1 MIPPPC
7 TLDQHHPSQFFA
19 KSSGKAECS
28 ITCKTERQS
37 RLLSLSR
44 WLALF
49 VCLLAFSPAGAKP
62 VGKYKNFKVSSYIR
76 AQDLARMEDDK
87 FLKATWETVSSQ
99 VDLDK
104 IYLETHRDA
113 YTVPE
118 KILLKV
124 KKFFLSKGLEVGGG
138 ITYTRSEPTDFE
150 TYSYARDEERQ
161 QVKEIAEY
169 TAKHFDDFILDDFFF
184 IDLKNDDEIAAK
196 ERSGKSWTEY
206 RLRLMADAGRELV
219 VEPAKRVNPKVKVI
233 IKYPNWYDHF
243 HGLGFNLEEEPI
255 YFDGLWT
262 GTETRDPGSAQHL
275 QNYLSYN
282 VVRYFD
288 NIAHGKNGG
297 GWVDAGG
304 IHMSMDRYAEQLH
317 LTMLSKTPEII
328 LWNYMQLNDVKIS
341 PQMRAPW
348 QDAGGNSFRY
358 DEMVAPFKQGNNTVT
373 PTTMARFASVTLR
386 QTDELIGK
394 LGNPIGLASYKPYH
408 SSGEDFLQNY
418 LGMIG
423 LPMDMYPKWKEGQ
436 QQILLTQQAAKDP
449 QIVGKIKKQLKQGGD
464 VIITTGLLKAIKEQ
478 LGDVCELYC
487 GDLKAIVNDFGWAGK
502 SEREFIIPQV
512 KYFTN
517 DAWEVVSAGRPLNG
531 GVSGYPILLRD
542 TYSKGTLFVLTIPDD
557 FGNLY
562 DYPAGV
568 LNVIRRS
575 MSKDVGAYIEGP
587 SKVALF
593 PYDNKTLVVEN
604 FNDEAVTLR
613 VVINAKVTALR
624 NLLTGEQLKPAEQP
638 KMPAMFGRNRFFG
651 YAENATVFDLKLA
664 AHSYVGLGYGN

>member
-1 MIPPPC
+1 MKCFTKIVLAAMA
-7 TLDQHHPSQFFA
+7 TLAVLPAQA
-19 KSSGKAECS
+19 KSKAM
-28 ITCKTERQS
+28 
-37 RLLSLSR
+37 
-44 WLALF
+44 F
-49 VCLLAFSPAGAKP
+49 
-62 VGKYKNFKVSSYIR
+62 KNFKVSTYIR
-76 AQDLARMEDDK
+76 AQDIARMDDDK
-87 FLKATWETVSSQ
+87 FLKDTWETVSSQ

-113 YTVPE
+113 FIVPE
-118 KILLKV
+118 KTLLKV
-124 KKFFLSKGLEVGGG
+124 KKFFLQKGLEVGGG

-150 TYSYARDEERQ
+150 TYSYARENERQ

-196 ERSGKSWTEY
+196 EKSGKSWTEY

-219 VEPAKRVNPKVKVI
+219 VNPAKAVNPKVKVI

-243 HGLGFNLEEEPI
+243 HGLGFNLEEEPL

-288 NIAHGKNGG
+288 NIAPGKNGG

-328 LWNYMQLNDVKIS
+328 LWNYMQLNDVKIT
-341 PQMRAPW
+341 PNMRAPW

-358 DEMVAPFKQGNNTVT
+358 DEMVAPFTKEKGGRAIQ
-373 PTTMARFASVTLR
+373 PTTMARFANVTLH
-386 QTDELIGK
+386 QTDELIGQ

-423 LPMDMYPKWKEGQ
+423 LPMDMYPQWQER

-449 QIVGKIKKQLKQGGD
+449 QIVEKIKGQLKKGGD

-478 LGDVCELYC
+478 LADVCELYC
-487 GDLKAIVNDFGWAGK
+487 GDLKAIVNDFGWFGK

-542 TYSKGTLFVLTIPDD
+542 TYSKGMLFVLTIPDD

-562 DYPAGV
+562 DYPTGA
-568 LNVIRRS
+568 LNVIRRA

-593 PYDNKTLVVEN
+593 PYDNKTLVIEN

-613 VVINAKVTALR
+613 VVINQKVGSLR
-624 NLLTGEQLKPAEQP
+624 NLMTGDQLKPATLPQTRP
-638 KMPAMFGRNRFFG
+638 MWGRNLFFG
-651 YAENATVFDLKLA
+651 YPDGATVFDLQLP
-664 AHSYVGLGYGN
+664 AHSYIGLGY

>member
-1 MIPPPC
+1 MTKMTI
-7 TLDQHHPSQFFA
+7 HHLKRIIMAAMTALMAVPS
-19 KSSGKAECS
+19 
-28 ITCKTERQS
+28 
-37 RLLSLSR
+37 
-44 WLALF
+44 LA
-49 VCLLAFSPAGAKP
+49 GH
-62 VGKYKNFKVSSYIR
+62 GQYQNFKVSTYIR
-76 AQDLARMEDDK
+76 AQDVARMADDK
-87 FLKATWETVSSQ
+87 FLNQTWETVSSQ

-113 YTVPE
+113 FTVPE
-118 KILLKV
+118 KTMLKV

-150 TYSYARDEERQ
+150 TYSYARENERQ
-161 QVKEIAEY
+161 QVKEVAEY
-169 TAKHFDDFILDDFFF
+169 TAKLFDDFILDDFFF

-196 ERSGKSWTEY
+196 ERSGKSWTDY

-219 VEPAKRVNPKVKVI
+219 VAPAKKVNPKVKVI
-233 IKYPNWYDHF
+233 VKYPNWYDHF
-243 HGLGFNLEEEPI
+243 HGLGFNLEEEPQ
-255 YFDGLWT
+255 YFDGIWT
-262 GTETRDPGSAQHL
+262 GTETRDPASAQHL

-288 NIAHGKNGG
+288 NIAPGKNGG

-328 LWNYMQLNDVKIS
+328 LWNYMQLNDVKIM

-358 DEMVAPFKQGNNTVT
+358 DEMVKPFTKNGKTVT
-373 PTTMARFASVTLR
+373 PTTMASFASATLR
-386 QTDELIGK
+386 QTDKLVGQLGK
-394 LGNPIGLASYKPYH
+394 PIGLASYKPYH

-423 LPMDMYPKWKEGQ
+423 LPMDMYPQWQER

-449 QIVGKIKKQLKQGGD
+449 QIVEKIKGQLRKGGD
-464 VIITTGLLKAIKEQ
+464 VIVTTGLLKAIKDK
-478 LGDVCELYC
+478 LADVCELYC
-487 GDLKAIVNDFGWAGK
+487 GDLKAIVNDFGWSGK

-517 DAWEVVSAGRPLNG
+517 DAWEVISAGRPLTG

-562 DYPAGV
+562 DFPAGA
-568 LNVIRRS
+568 LNVIRRA
-575 MSKDVGAYIEGP
+575 MSKDTGAYIEGP

-604 FNDEAVTLR
+604 FNDEAVSLR
-613 VVINAKVTALR
+613 VVINTKVSTLS
-624 NLLTGEQLKPAEQP
+624 NLLTGEQLKPAEVKP
-638 KMPAMFGRNRFFG
+638 LPGMFGRNRFMG
-651 YAENATVFDLKLA
+651 YADDATVFDLQLP
-664 AHSYVGLGYGN
+664 AHSYIGLKY

>member
-1 MIPPPC
+1 MKYYYFKRILLVVIVLL
-7 TLDQHHPSQFFA
+7 TASNMQA
-19 KSSGKAECS
+19 GK
-28 ITCKTERQS
+28 
-37 RLLSLSR
+37 
-44 WLALF
+44 F
-49 VCLLAFSPAGAKP
+49 
-62 VGKYKNFKVSSYIR
+62 KNFKVSSYIR
-76 AQDLARMEDDK
+76 AQDVARMEDDK
-87 FLKATWETVSSQ
+87 FLQSTWETVSSQ

-113 YTVPE
+113 FTVPE
-118 KILLKV
+118 KTLLKV

-138 ITYTRSEPTDFE
+138 ITFTRSEPTDFE
-150 TYSYARDEERQ
+150 TYSYAREEERQ
-161 QVKEIAEY
+161 QVKQISEF
-169 TAKHFDDFILDDFFF
+169 TAKYFDDFILDDFFF

-196 ERSGKSWTEY
+196 GSKSWTEY
-206 RLRLMADAGRELV
+206 RLKLMTDAGRELV
-219 VEPAKRVNPKVKVI
+219 MKPAKAVNPKVKVI

-243 HGLGFNLEEEPI
+243 HGLGFNLEEEPT
-255 YFDGLWT
+255 YFDGIWT

-282 VVRYFD
+282 IVRFFD
-288 NIAHGKNGG
+288 NIAPGRNGG

-328 LWNYMQLNDVKIS
+328 LWNYMQLYEVKIT
-341 PQMRAPW
+341 PNMRAAW
-348 QDAGGNSFRY
+348 QSAGGNSFRY
-358 DEMVAPFKQGNNTVT
+358 DEMVAPFTKNGKTIT
-373 PTTMARFASVTLR
+373 PTTMARFANVTLHE
-386 QTDELIGK
+386 TDKLIGF
-394 LGNPIGLASYKPYH
+394 LGKPVGLVSYKPYH

-423 LPMDMYPKWKEGQ
+423 LPMDMHPQWVNGK

-449 QIVGKIKKQLKQGGD
+449 KIVEKIKQQLKNGGD
-464 VIITTGLLKAIKEQ
+464 VIITTGLLKAIKDQ
-478 LGDVCELYC
+478 LADVCELYC

-517 DAWEVVSAGRPLNG
+517 DAWEVISAGRPLNG

-542 TYSKGTLFVLTIPDD
+542 TYSKGILFVLTIPDD

-562 DYPAGV
+562 DYPAPA
-568 LNVIRRS
+568 LNIIRKA

-604 FNDEAVTLR
+604 FNDNPVSLR
-613 VVINAKVTALR
+613 VVVNAKVNSLR
-624 NLLTGEQLKPAEQP
+624 NLLTDEQLKPAEKTQP
-638 KMPAMFGRNRFFG
+638 QGMFFRNRFIG
-651 YAENATVFDLKLA
+651 YDDGQTVFDVQLP
-664 AHSYVGLGYGN
+664 AHSYIGLGY

>member
-1 MIPPPC
+1 M
-7 TLDQHHPSQFFA
+7 
-19 KSSGKAECS
+19 
-28 ITCKTERQS
+28 KTK
-37 RLLSLSR
+37 LSL
-44 WLALF
+44 LLLF
-49 VCLLAFSPAGAKP
+49 LLCLGNTSAWA
-62 VGKYKNFKVSSYIR
+62 GKYQHFKVSTYIR
-76 AQDLARMEDDK
+76 AQDVARMDDEK
-87 FLKATWETVSSQ
+87 LLKSTWETVSTQ
-99 VDLDK
+99 VDIDK

-118 KILLKV
+118 NILKKV
-124 KKFFLSKGLEVGGG
+124 KKFFQSKGLEVGGG

-150 TYSYARDEERQ
+150 TYSYAREDERQ
-161 QVKEIAEY
+161 QVRKIAEY

-196 ERSGKSWTEY
+196 GNLSWTEY
-206 RLRLMADAGRELV
+206 RLKLMSEAGRKLV
-219 VEPAKRVNPKVKVI
+219 VEPAKAVNPKVKVI

-243 HGLGFNLEEEPI
+243 HGLGFNLEEEPT

-282 VVRYFD
+282 IMRYFD
-288 NIAHGKNGG
+288 NIAPGKNGG

-328 LWNYMQLNDVKIS
+328 LWNYMQLVEVKIT
-341 PQMRAPW
+341 PRMRAPW
-348 QDAGGNSFRY
+348 QDAGGNSFSY
-358 DEMVAPFKQGNNTVT
+358 DEMTASYTKNGKTIT
-373 PTTMARFASVTLR
+373 PTTMARFADQTLHE
-386 QTDELIGK
+386 TDKLVGK
-394 LGNPIGLASYKPYH
+394 LGKPIGLASYKPYH

-423 LPMDMYPKWKEGQ
+423 LPMDMYPQWQ
-436 QQILLTQQAAKDP
+436 DDRQQILLTQQAAKDA
-449 QIVGKIKKQLKQGGD
+449 QIVEKIKKQLKKGGD
-464 VIITTGLLKAIKEQ
+464 VIITTGLLKEIKDK
-478 LGDVCELYC
+478 LADVCELYC
-487 GDLKAIVNDFGWAGK
+487 GDLKAIVNDFGWFGK

-517 DAWEVVSAGRPLNG
+517 DAWEVVSAGRPLTG

-542 TYSKGTLFVLTIPDD
+542 TYSKGILFVLTIPDD

-562 DYPAGV
+562 DYPAPA
-568 LNVIRRS
+568 LNIIRRA

-604 FNDEAVTLR
+604 FNDTPVSLR
-613 VVINAKVTALR
+613 VVVNSKVATLR
-624 NLLTGEQLKPAEQP
+624 NLLTGEQTKPTEVQTS
-638 KMPAMFGRNRFFG
+638 RNRFFG
-651 YAENATVFDLKLA
+651 YADGQTVFDIQLA
-664 AHSYVGLGYGN
+664 AHSYVGLGY

>member
-1 MIPPPC
+1 M
-7 TLDQHHPSQFFA
+7 A
-19 KSSGKAECS
+19 
-28 ITCKTERQS
+28 
-37 RLLSLSR
+37 
-44 WLALF
+44 LAL
-49 VCLLAFSPAGAKP
+49 LAAMSVYA
-62 VGKYKNFKVSSYIR
+62 GKYKNFKVSTYIR
-76 AQDLARMEDDK
+76 AQDVARMEDEK
-87 FLKATWETVSSQ
+87 FLKSTWETVSSQ

-113 YTVPE
+113 FTVPE
-118 KILLKV
+118 KTLNKV

-138 ITYTRSEPTDFE
+138 ITFTRSEPTDFE
-150 TYSYARDEERQ
+150 TYSYARAEERA
-161 QVKEIAEY
+161 QVKQISEF
-169 TAKHFDDFILDDFFF
+169 TARFFDDFILDDFFF

-196 ERSGKSWTEY
+196 GSKSWTEY

-219 VEPAKRVNPKVKVI
+219 VNPAKAVNPKVKVI

-243 HGLGFNLEEEPI
+243 HGLGFNLEEEPS

-282 VVRYFD
+282 IMRFFD
-288 NIAHGKNGG
+288 NIAPGRNGG

-328 LWNYMQLNDVKIS
+328 LWNYMQLAEVKIT
-341 PQMRAPW
+341 PAMRAPW

-358 DEMVAPFKQGNNTVT
+358 DEMVAPFTKNGKTIT
-373 PTTMARFASVTLR
+373 PTTMARFSNQTLH
-386 QTDELIGK
+386 QTDLLVGK
-394 LGNPIGLASYKPYH
+394 LGNPVGLASYKPFH

-423 LPMDMYPKWKEGQ
+423 LPMDMYPQWKDDR

-449 QIVGKIKKQLKQGGD
+449 QIVEKIKRQLRKGGD
-464 VIITTGLLKAIKEQ
+464 VIITTGLLKAIKDN
-478 LGDVCELYC
+478 LADVVELYC
-487 GDLKAIVNDFGWAGK
+487 GDLKAIVNDFGRLGK

-517 DAWEVVSAGRPLNG
+517 DAWEVVSAGRPLTG

-542 TYSKGTLFVLTIPDD
+542 TYSKGMLFVLTIPDD

-562 DYPAGV
+562 DYPAPV
-568 LNVIRRS
+568 LNVIRRA

-587 SKVALF
+587 SKVSLF
-593 PYDNKTLVVEN
+593 PYDNRTMVVEN
-604 FNDEAVTLR
+604 FNDQAVNLR
-613 VVINAKVTALR
+613 VVVNAKVSTLN
-624 NLLTGEQLKPAEQP
+624 NLLTGEQLKPATVQVS
-638 KMPAMFGRNRFFG
+638 RNRFFG
-651 YAENATVFDLKLA
+651 YADTQTVFDLQLP
-664 AHSYVGLGYGN
+664 AHSYVGLGY

>member
-1 MIPPPC
+1 MTTNPRK
-7 TLDQHHPSQFFA
+7 TLLVA
-19 KSSGKAECS
+19 
-28 ITCKTERQS
+28 
-37 RLLSLSR
+37 
-44 WLALF
+44 LAL
-49 VCLLAFSPAGAKP
+49 LAAMSVYA
-62 VGKYKNFKVSSYIR
+62 GKYKNFKVSTYIR
-76 AQDLARMEDDK
+76 AQDVARMEDEK
-87 FLKATWETVSSQ
+87 FLKSTWETVSSQ

-113 YTVPE
+113 FTVPE
-118 KILLKV
+118 KTLNKV

-138 ITYTRSEPTDFE
+138 ITFTRSEPTDFE
-150 TYSYARDEERQ
+150 TYSYARAEERA
-161 QVKEIAEY
+161 QVKQISEF
-169 TAKHFDDFILDDFFF
+169 TARFFDDFILDDFFF

-196 ERSGKSWTEY
+196 GSKSWTEY

-219 VEPAKRVNPKVKVI
+219 VNPAKAVNPKVKVI

-243 HGLGFNLEEEPI
+243 HGLGFNLEEEPS

-282 VVRYFD
+282 IMRFFD
-288 NIAHGKNGG
+288 NIAPGRNGG

-328 LWNYMQLNDVKIS
+328 LWNYMQLAEVKIT
-341 PQMRAPW
+341 PAMRAPW

-358 DEMVAPFKQGNNTVT
+358 DEMVAPFTKNGKTIT
-373 PTTMARFASVTLR
+373 PTTMARFSNQTLH
-386 QTDELIGK
+386 QTDLLVGK
-394 LGNPIGLASYKPYH
+394 LGNPVGLASYKPFH

-423 LPMDMYPKWKEGQ
+423 LPMDMYPQWKDDR

-449 QIVGKIKKQLKQGGD
+449 QIVEKIKRQLRKGGD
-464 VIITTGLLKAIKEQ
+464 VIITTGLLKAIKDN
-478 LGDVCELYC
+478 LADVVELYC
-487 GDLKAIVNDFGWAGK
+487 GDLKAIVNDFGRMGK

-517 DAWEVVSAGRPLNG
+517 DAWEVVSAGRPLTG

-542 TYSKGTLFVLTIPDD
+542 TYSKGMLFVLTIPDD

-562 DYPAGV
+562 DYPAPV
-568 LNVIRRS
+568 LNVIRRA

-587 SKVALF
+587 SKVSLF

-604 FNDEAVTLR
+604 FNDQAVNLR
-613 VVINAKVTALR
+613 VVVNAKVSTLN
-624 NLLTGEQLKPAEQP
+624 NLLTGEQQKPATVQVS
-638 KMPAMFGRNRFFG
+638 RNRFFG
-651 YAENATVFDLKLA
+651 YADTQTVFDLQLP
-664 AHSYVGLGYGN
+664 AHSYVGLGY

>member
-1 MIPPPC
+1 MKYYYFKRILLVVIVLL
-7 TLDQHHPSQFFA
+7 TASNMQA
-19 KSSGKAECS
+19 GK
-28 ITCKTERQS
+28 
-37 RLLSLSR
+37 
-44 WLALF
+44 F
-49 VCLLAFSPAGAKP
+49 
-62 VGKYKNFKVSSYIR
+62 KNFKVSSYIR
-76 AQDLARMEDDK
+76 AQDVARMEDDK
-87 FLKATWETVSSQ
+87 FLQSTWETVSSQ

-113 YTVPE
+113 FTVPE
-118 KILLKV
+118 KTLLKV

-138 ITYTRSEPTDFE
+138 ITFTRSEPTDFE
-150 TYSYARDEERQ
+150 TYSYAREEERQ
-161 QVKEIAEY
+161 QVKQISEF
-169 TAKHFDDFILDDFFF
+169 TAKYFDDFILDDFFF

-196 ERSGKSWTEY
+196 GSKSWTEY
-206 RLRLMADAGRELV
+206 RLKLMADAGRELV
-219 VEPAKRVNPKVKVI
+219 MKPAKAVNPKVKVI

-243 HGLGFNLEEEPI
+243 HGLGFNLEEEPT
-255 YFDGLWT
+255 YFDGIWT

-282 VVRYFD
+282 IVRFFD
-288 NIAHGKNGG
+288 NIAPGRNGG

-328 LWNYMQLNDVKIS
+328 LWNYMQLYEVKIT
-341 PQMRAPW
+341 PNMRAAW
-348 QDAGGNSFRY
+348 QSAGGNSFRY
-358 DEMVAPFKQGNNTVT
+358 DEMVAPFTKNGKTIT
-373 PTTMARFASVTLR
+373 PTTMARFANVTLHE
-386 QTDELIGK
+386 TDKLIGF
-394 LGNPIGLASYKPYH
+394 LGKPVGLVSYKPYH

-423 LPMDMYPKWKEGQ
+423 LPMDMHPQWVNGK

-449 QIVGKIKKQLKQGGD
+449 KIVEKIKQQLKNGGD
-464 VIITTGLLKAIKEQ
+464 VIITTGLLKAIKDQ
-478 LGDVCELYC
+478 LADVCELYC
-487 GDLKAIVNDFGWAGK
+487 SDLKAIVNDFGWAGK

-517 DAWEVVSAGRPLNG
+517 DAWEVISAGRPLNG

-542 TYSKGTLFVLTIPDD
+542 TYSKGILFVLTIPDD

-562 DYPAGV
+562 DYPAPA
-568 LNVIRRS
+568 LNIIRKA

-604 FNDEAVTLR
+604 FNDNPVSLR
-613 VVINAKVTALR
+613 VVVNAKVNSLR
-624 NLLTGEQLKPAEQP
+624 NLLTDEQLKPAEKTQP
-638 KMPAMFGRNRFFG
+638 QGMFFRNRFIG
-651 YAENATVFDLKLA
+651 YDDGQTVFDVQLP
-664 AHSYVGLGYGN
+664 AHSYIGLGY

>member
-1 MIPPPC
+1 MI
-7 TLDQHHPSQFFA
+7 
-19 KSSGKAECS
+19 K
-28 ITCKTERQS
+28 
-37 RLLSLSR
+37 RLLICAVVAATT
-44 WLALF
+44 ALT
-49 VCLLAFSPAGAKP
+49 VQA
-62 VGKYKNFKVSSYIR
+62 GKYQNFKVSSYIR
-76 AQDLARMEDDK
+76 AQDVARMTDDK
-87 FLKATWETVSSQ
+87 FLNDTWQTVSSQ

-113 YTVPE
+113 FTVDE
-118 KILLKV
+118 KTMLKV

-150 TYSYARDEERQ
+150 TYSYARENERQ
-161 QVKEIAEY
+161 LVKEVAEY
-169 TAKHFDDFILDDFFF
+169 TAKLFDDFILDDFFF

-196 ERSGKSWTEY
+196 EKSGKSWTDY

-219 VEPAKRVNPKVKVI
+219 VNPAKKVNPKVKVI

-243 HGLGFNLEEEPI
+243 QGLGFNLEEEPL

-282 VVRYFD
+282 IVRYFD
-288 NIAHGKNGG
+288 NIAPGKNGG

-328 LWNYMQLNDVKIS
+328 LWNYMQLYEVKIM
-341 PQMRAPW
+341 PQMRAKW
-348 QDAGGNSFRY
+348 QEPGVSFNY
-358 DEMVAPFKQGNNTVT
+358 DEMTAPFTKGCKTVT
-373 PTTMARFASVTLR
+373 PSTMARFADVTLH
-386 QTDELIGK
+386 QTDKLIGQ
-394 LGNPIGLASYKPYH
+394 LGRPIGLASYKPYH
-408 SSGEDFLQNY
+408 STGEEFLQNY

-423 LPMDMYPKWKEGQ
+423 LPMDMYPQWQER

-449 QIVGKIKKQLKQGGD
+449 QIVARIKTQLKKGGD
-464 VIITTGLLKAIKEQ
+464 VIITTGLLKAIKDQ
-478 LGDVCELYC
+478 LADVCELEC
-487 GDLKAIVNDFGWAGK
+487 GDLKAIVNDFGWFGK
-502 SEREFIIPQV
+502 SGREFIIPQV

-542 TYSKGTLFVLTIPDD
+542 TYSKGMLFVLTIPDD

-562 DYPAGV
+562 DYPAGA
-568 LNVIRRS
+568 LNIIRRA

-604 FNDEAVTLR
+604 FNDEAVSLR
-613 VVINAKVTALR
+613 VVINSQVSTLR
-624 NLLTGEQLKPAEQP
+624 NLLTGQQLQPAQIP
-638 KMPAMFGRNRFFG
+638 PVTGFFRYNRFFG
-651 YAENATVFDLKLA
+651 YPDGSTVFDLQLP
-664 AHSYVGLGYGN
+664 AHSYIGLGY

>member
-1 MIPPPC
+1 M
-7 TLDQHHPSQFFA
+7 
-19 KSSGKAECS
+19 KS
-28 ITCKTERQS
+28 T
-37 RLLSLSR
+37 
-44 WLALF
+44 
-49 VCLLAFSPAGAKP
+49 LLAVALLLIPAAMHA
-62 VGKYKNFKVSSYIR
+62 GKFQHFKVSTYIR
-76 AQDLARMEDDK
+76 AQDVARMDDDK
-87 FLKATWETVSSQ
+87 FLKSTWETVSTQ

-113 YTVPE
+113 FIVPE
-118 KILLKV
+118 KILNKV

-138 ITYTRSEPTDFE
+138 ITFTRSEPTDFE
-150 TYSYARDEERQ
+150 TYSYAREEERQ
-161 QVKEIAEY
+161 LVKKISEY
-169 TAKHFDDFILDDFFF
+169 TARFFDDIILDDFFF
-184 IDLKNDDEIAAK
+184 IDLKNDDEIRAK
-196 ERSGKSWTEY
+196 GSKSWTDY

-219 VEPAKRVNPKVKVI
+219 VNPAKAVNPKVKVI

-243 HGLGFNLEEEPI
+243 HGLGFNLEEEPT

-282 VVRYFD
+282 IVRYFD
-288 NIAHGKNGG
+288 NIAPGRNGG

-317 LTMLSKTPEII
+317 LTMLSRTPEII
-328 LWNYMQLNDVKIS
+328 LWNYMQLAEVKIT

-358 DEMVAPFKQGNNTVT
+358 DEMVAPFTKDGKTVT
-373 PTTMARFASVTLR
+373 PTTMARFANVTLH
-386 QTDELIGK
+386 QTDQLVGQ
-394 LGNPIGLASYKPYH
+394 LGNPIGLVSYKPYH

-423 LPMDMYPKWKEGQ
+423 LPMDMHPQWKDDR
-436 QQILLTQQAAKDP
+436 QQILLTEQAAKDKE
-449 QIVGKIKKQLKQGGD
+449 IVEKIKGQLRKGGD
-464 VIITTGLLKAIKEQ
+464 VIITTGLLKAIKDQ
-478 LGDVCELYC
+478 LADVCELYC
-487 GDLKAIVNDFGWAGK
+487 GDLKAIVNDFGFSGK

-542 TYSKGTLFVLTIPDD
+542 TYSKGILFVLTIPDD

-562 DYPAGV
+562 DYPAGA
-568 LNVIRRS
+568 LNIIRRA

-587 SKVALF
+587 SKVSLF

-604 FNDEAVTLR
+604 FNDEAVSLR
-613 VVINAKVTALR
+613 VVINTKVSTLS
-624 NLLTGEQLKPAEQP
+624 NLLTGEQLKPAEVKP
-638 KMPAMFGRNRFFG
+638 LPGMFGRNRFMG
-651 YAENATVFDLKLA
+651 YADDATVFDLQLP
-664 AHSYVGLGYGN
+664 AHSYIGLKY

>member
-1 MIPPPC
+1 M
-7 TLDQHHPSQFFA
+7 T
-19 KSSGKAECS
+19 K
-28 ITCKTERQS
+28 R
-37 RLLSLSR
+37 
-44 WLALF
+44 LF
-49 VCLLAFSPAGAKP
+49 VLLTVCMMVALASAK
-62 VGKYKNFKVSSYIR
+62 KYQNFKVSTYIR
-76 AQDLARMEDDK
+76 AQDVARMADDK
-87 FLKATWETVSSQ
+87 FLNQTWETVSSQ

-113 YTVPE
+113 FTVDE
-118 KILLKV
+118 KTMTKV
-124 KKFFLSKGLEVGGG
+124 KQFFLSKGLEVGGG

-150 TYSYARDEERQ
+150 TYSYARPDERQ
-161 QVKEIAEY
+161 IVKEVAEY
-169 TAKHFDDFILDDFFF
+169 TAKLFDDFILDDFFF

-196 ERSGKSWTEY
+196 GTKSWTEY

-219 VEPAKRVNPKVKVI
+219 MEPAKKVNPKVKVI

-243 HGLGFNLEEEPI
+243 HGLGFNLEEEPT
-255 YFDGLWT
+255 YFDGIWT
-262 GTETRDPGSAQHL
+262 GTETRDPASAQHL

-288 NIAHGKNGG
+288 NIAPGKNGG

-304 IHMSMDRYAEQLH
+304 INMSMDRYAEQLH

-358 DEMVAPFKQGNNTVT
+358 DEMTAPFNVKGKSIT

-386 QTDELIGK
+386 QTDQLVGK
-394 LGNPIGLASYKPYH
+394 LGKPIGLVSYKPYH

-423 LPMDMYPKWKEGQ
+423 LPMDMHPSFLNDR
-436 QQILLTQQAAKDP
+436 QQILLTEQAAKDP
-449 QIVGKIKKQLKQGGD
+449 QIVEKIKVQLKKGGD
-464 VIITTGLLKAIKEQ
+464 VIITTGLLKAIREQ
-478 LGDVCELYC
+478 LADVCELYC
-487 GDLKAIVNDFGWAGK
+487 GDLKAIVNDFGYAGK
-502 SEREFIIPQV
+502 SAREFIIPQV

-542 TYSKGTLFVLTIPDD
+542 TYSKGMLFVLTIPDD

-562 DYPAGV
+562 DYPAGA
-568 LNVIRRS
+568 LNIIRRA
-575 MSKDVGAYIEGP
+575 MSKDIGAYIEGP

-593 PYDNKTLVVEN
+593 PYDNKTMVVEN
-604 FNDEAVTLR
+604 FNDEAVSLR
-613 VVINAKVTALR
+613 VVVCAKVDALH
-624 NLLTGEQLKPAEQP
+624 NLMNGELLKPAVLP
-638 KMPAMFGRNRFFG
+638 KPVMMWGRNRFYG
-651 YAENATVFDLKLA
+651 YPDGATVFDLTLP
-664 AHSYVGLGYGN
+664 AHSYIGLGY

>member
-1 MIPPPC
+1 M
-7 TLDQHHPSQFFA
+7 
-19 KSSGKAECS
+19 GK
-28 ITCKTERQS
+28 
-37 RLLSLSR
+37 
-44 WLALF
+44 
-49 VCLLAFSPAGAKP
+49 
-62 VGKYKNFKVSSYIR
+62 GKYENFKVSTYIR
-76 AQDLARMEDDK
+76 AQDVARMADEK
-87 FLKATWETVSSQ
+87 FLNETWETVSSQ

-113 YTVPE
+113 FTVDE
-118 KILLKV
+118 KTMLKV

-150 TYSYARDEERQ
+150 TYSYARENERQ
-161 QVKEIAEY
+161 QVKEVAEF
-169 TAKHFDDFILDDFFF
+169 TAKLFDDFILDDFFF

-196 ERSGKSWTEY
+196 GSMSWTDY

-219 VEPAKRVNPKVKVI
+219 VNPAKKVNPKVKVI

-243 HGLGFNLEEEPI
+243 HGLGFNLEEEPL

-282 VVRYFD
+282 IVRYFD
-288 NIAHGKNGG
+288 NIAPGKNGG

-328 LWNYMQLNDVKIS
+328 LWNYMQLNDVKIT
-341 PQMRAPW
+341 PQMCATW
-348 QDAGGNSFRY
+348 QVFGGNSFSY
-358 DEMVAPFKQGNNTVT
+358 KEAVAPFTKDGKTIT
-373 PTTMARFASVTLR
+373 PTTMARFASVTLQ
-386 QTDELIGK
+386 QTDQLIGK
-394 LGNPIGLASYKPYH
+394 LGNPVGLVSYKPYH

-423 LPMDMYPKWKEGQ
+423 LPMDMHPQ
-436 QQILLTQQAAKDP
+436 FLNDRQQILLTEQAAKDP
-449 QIVGKIKKQLKQGGD
+449 QIVEKIKQQLKRGGD
-464 VIITTGLLKAIKEQ
+464 VIITTGLLKAIREQ
-478 LGDVCELYC
+478 LADICELYC
-487 GDLKAIVNDFGWAGK
+487 GDLKAIVNDFGYLGK

-517 DAWEVVSAGRPLNG
+517 DAWEVVSAGRPLSG

-542 TYSKGTLFVLTIPDD
+542 TYSKGMLFVLTIPDD

-562 DYPAGV
+562 DYPAAA
-568 LNVIRRS
+568 LNVIRRA

-587 SKVALF
+587 SKVSLF
-593 PYDNKTLVVEN
+593 PYDNQTLVVEN
-604 FNDEAVTLR
+604 FNDEPISLR
-613 VVINAKVTALR
+613 VVINSKVDALR
-624 NLLTGEQLKPAEQP
+624 NLLTGEQLKPAEL
-638 KMPAMFGRNRFFG
+638 KSGPAMPYRNRFFG
-651 YAENATVFDLKLA
+651 YAEGATVFDLKLA
-664 AHSYVGLGYGN
+664 AHSYVGLGY

>member
-1 MIPPPC
+1 MNNRKLRLMMLAAVAVLAVLP
-7 TLDQHHPSQFFA
+7 A
-19 KSSGKAECS
+19 AGK
-28 ITCKTERQS
+28 
-37 RLLSLSR
+37 
-44 WLALF
+44 
-49 VCLLAFSPAGAKP
+49 
-62 VGKYKNFKVSSYIR
+62 GKYQNFKVSTYIR
-76 AQDLARMEDDK
+76 AQDVARMADDK
-87 FLKATWETVSSQ
+87 FLNQTWETVSSQ

-113 YTVPE
+113 FTVDE
-118 KILLKV
+118 KTMTKV

-150 TYSYARDEERQ
+150 TYSYARPVERQ
-161 QVKEIAEY
+161 QVREVAEY
-169 TAKHFDDFILDDFFF
+169 TAKLFDDFILDDFFF

-196 ERSGKSWTEY
+196 EKSGKSWTEY

-219 VEPAKRVNPKVKVI
+219 LEPAKKVNPKVKVI

-243 HGLGFNLEEEPI
+243 HGLGFNLEEEPQ
-255 YFDGLWT
+255 YFDGIWT

-288 NIAHGKNGG
+288 NIAPGKNGG

-328 LWNYMQLNDVKIS
+328 LWNYMQLNDVKIT
-341 PQMRAPW
+341 PQMRAKW
-348 QDAGGNSFRY
+348 QDAGGNSFCY
-358 DEMVAPFKQGNNTVT
+358 DEMVAPYQKAGKTMT
-373 PTTMARFASVTLR
+373 PTTMARFACVTLQ
-386 QTDELIGK
+386 QTDKLVGQ
-394 LGNPIGLASYKPYH
+394 LGNPVGLVSYKPYH

-423 LPMDMYPKWKEGQ
+423 LPMDMHPQ
-436 QQILLTQQAAKDP
+436 FLNDRQQILLTEQAAKDP
-449 QIVGKIKKQLKQGGD
+449 QIVDKIKAQLRKGGD
-464 VIITTGLLKAIKEQ
+464 VIITTGLLKAIREKIA
-478 LGDVCELYC
+478 DVCELYC
-487 GDLKAIVNDFGWAGK
+487 GDLKAIVNDFGWFGK

-517 DAWEVVSAGRPLNG
+517 DAWEVVSAGRPLSG

-542 TYSKGTLFVLTIPDD
+542 TYSKGILFVLTIPDD

-562 DYPAGV
+562 DFPAGA
-568 LNVIRRS
+568 LNVIRRA
-575 MSKDVGAYIEGP
+575 MSKDVGAYIDGP

-604 FNDEAVTLR
+604 FNDEAVSLR
-613 VVINAKVTALR
+613 VVINTKVSALR
-624 NLLTGEQLKPAEQP
+624 NLLTGEELKPAEKTSGQVFP
-638 KMPAMFGRNRFFG
+638 FRNRFFG
-651 YAENATVFDLKLA
+651 YAEGATVFDLKLA
-664 AHSYVGLGYGN
+664 AHSYVGLGY

>member
-1 MIPPPC
+1 MI
-7 TLDQHHPSQFFA
+7 
-19 KSSGKAECS
+19 K
-28 ITCKTERQS
+28 
-37 RLLSLSR
+37 RLLIGAVIAATT
-44 WLALF
+44 ALT
-49 VCLLAFSPAGAKP
+49 VQA
-62 VGKYKNFKVSSYIR
+62 GKYQNFKVSSYIR
-76 AQDLARMEDDK
+76 AQDVARMADDK
-87 FLKATWETVSSQ
+87 FLNDTWQTVSSQ

-113 YTVPE
+113 FTVDE
-118 KILLKV
+118 KTMLKV

-150 TYSYARDEERQ
+150 TYSYARENECR
-161 QVKEIAEY
+161 QVKEVAEY
-169 TAKHFDDFILDDFFF
+169 TARLFDDFILDDFFF

-196 ERSGKSWTEY
+196 EKSGKSWTDY

-219 VEPAKRVNPKVKVI
+219 VNPAKKVNPKVKVI

-243 HGLGFNLEEEPI
+243 QGLGFNLEEEPL

-282 VVRYFD
+282 IVRYFD
-288 NIAHGKNGG
+288 NIAPGKNGG

-328 LWNYMQLNDVKIS
+328 LWNYMQLYEVKIM
-341 PQMRAPW
+341 PQMRAKW
-348 QDAGGNSFRY
+348 QEPGVSFNY
-358 DEMVAPFKQGNNTVT
+358 DEMTAPFTKDGKTVN
-373 PTTMARFASVTLR
+373 PSTMARFADVTLH
-386 QTDELIGK
+386 QTDKLISQ
-394 LGNPIGLASYKPYH
+394 LGHPIGLASYKPYH
-408 SSGEDFLQNY
+408 STGEEFLQNY

-423 LPMDMYPKWKEGQ
+423 LPMDMYPQWQER

-449 QIVGKIKKQLKQGGD
+449 QIVARIKAQLKKGGD
-464 VIITTGLLKAIKEQ
+464 VIITTGLLKAIKDQ
-478 LGDVCELYC
+478 LADVCELEC
-487 GDLKAIVNDFGWAGK
+487 GDLKAIVNDFGWFGK
-502 SEREFIIPQV
+502 SGREFIIPQV
-512 KYFTN
+512 KYYTN

-542 TYSKGTLFVLTIPDD
+542 TYSKGMLFVLTIPDD

-562 DYPAGV
+562 DYPAGA
-568 LNVIRRS
+568 LNIIRRA

-604 FNDEAVTLR
+604 FNDEAVSLR
-613 VVINAKVTALR
+613 VVINSQVSTLR
-624 NLLTGEQLKPAEQP
+624 NLLTGQQLQPAQIP
-638 KMPAMFGRNRFFG
+638 PVTGFFRYNRFFG
-651 YAENATVFDLKLA
+651 YPDGSTVFDLQLP
-664 AHSYVGLGYGN
+664 AHSYIGLGY

>member
-1 MIPPPC
+1 MMLAAVAVLSALP
-7 TLDQHHPSQFFA
+7 A
-19 KSSGKAECS
+19 AGK
-28 ITCKTERQS
+28 
-37 RLLSLSR
+37 
-44 WLALF
+44 
-49 VCLLAFSPAGAKP
+49 
-62 VGKYKNFKVSSYIR
+62 GKYQNFKVSTYIR
-76 AQDLARMEDDK
+76 AQDVARMADDK
-87 FLKATWETVSSQ
+87 FLNRTWETVSSQ

-113 YTVPE
+113 FTVDE
-118 KILLKV
+118 KTMTKV

-150 TYSYARDEERQ
+150 TYSYARENERQ
-161 QVKEIAEY
+161 LVREVAEY
-169 TAKHFDDFILDDFFF
+169 TARLFDDFILDDFFF

-196 ERSGKSWTEY
+196 EKSGKSWTEY
-206 RLRLMADAGRELV
+206 RLRLMSDAGRELV
-219 VEPAKRVNPKVKVI
+219 LEPAKKVNPKVKVI

-243 HGLGFNLEEEPI
+243 HGLGFNLEEEPQ
-255 YFDGLWT
+255 YFDGIWT

-288 NIAHGKNGG
+288 NIAPGKNGG

-328 LWNYMQLNDVKIS
+328 LWNYMQLNDVKIT
-341 PQMRAPW
+341 PQMRAKW

-358 DEMVAPFKQGNNTVT
+358 DEMVAPFERGGKTVS
-373 PTTMARFASVTLR
+373 PTTMARFASVTLQ
-386 QTDELIGK
+386 QTDKLVGQ
-394 LGNPIGLASYKPYH
+394 LGNPVGLVSYKPYH

-423 LPMDMYPKWKEGQ
+423 LPMDMHPQ
-436 QQILLTQQAAKDP
+436 FLSDRQQILLTEQAAKNP
-449 QIVGKIKKQLKQGGD
+449 QIVDKIKAQLKKGGD
-464 VIITTGLLKAIKEQ
+464 VIITTGLLKAIREKIA
-478 LGDVCELYC
+478 DVCELYC
-487 GDLKAIVNDFGWAGK
+487 GDLKAIVNDFGWFGK

-517 DAWEVVSAGRPLNG
+517 DAWEVVSAGRPLSG

-542 TYSKGTLFVLTIPDD
+542 TYSKGMLFVLTVPDD

-562 DYPAGV
+562 DFPAGA
-568 LNVIRRS
+568 LNVIRRA

-604 FNDEAVTLR
+604 FNDEAVSLR
-613 VVINAKVTALR
+613 VVINTKVGALR
-624 NLLTGEQLKPAEQP
+624 NLLTGEELKPAEKTNGQVFP
-638 KMPAMFGRNRFFG
+638 FRNRFFG
-651 YAENATVFDLKLA
+651 YAEGATVFDLKLA
-664 AHSYVGLGYGN
+664 AHSYVGLGY

>member
-1 MIPPPC
+1 MKNLRLILLV
-7 TLDQHHPSQFFA
+7 TVALLTITAQA
-19 KSSGKAECS
+19 GK
-28 ITCKTERQS
+28 
-37 RLLSLSR
+37 
-44 WLALF
+44 F
-49 VCLLAFSPAGAKP
+49 
-62 VGKYKNFKVSSYIR
+62 KNFKVSTYIR
-76 AQDLARMEDDK
+76 AQDVARMEDDK
-87 FLKATWETVSSQ
+87 FLKSTWETVSSQ

-104 IYLETHRDA
+104 IYIETHRDA
-113 YTVPE
+113 FTVPE
-118 KILLKV
+118 KTLLKV
-124 KKFFLSKGLEVGGG
+124 KKFFQSKGLEVGGG

-150 TYSYARDEERQ
+150 TYSYARPIERQ
-161 QVKEIAEY
+161 QVREVAEF

-196 ERSGKSWTEY
+196 GNKSWTDY

-243 HGLGFNLEEEPI
+243 HGLGFNLEEEPL

-262 GTETRDPGSAQHL
+262 GTETRDPASAQHL

-282 VVRYFD
+282 IVRYFD
-288 NIAHGKNGG
+288 NIAPGKNGG

-304 IHMSMDRYAEQLH
+304 INMSMDRYAEQLH

-328 LWNYMQLNDVKIS
+328 LWNYMQLNDVMITT
-341 PQMRAPW
+341 QMRAPW
-348 QDAGGNSFRY
+348 QDAGDNSFRY
-358 DEMVAPFKQGNNTVT
+358 DEMVAPFTKDGKTVT
-373 PTTMARFASVTLR
+373 PTTMARFANVTLH
-386 QTDELIGK
+386 QTDRLVGQ
-394 LGNPIGLASYKPYH
+394 LGHPVGLVSYKPYH

-423 LPMDMYPKWKEGQ
+423 LPMDMHPQWKDDR
-436 QQILLTQQAAKDP
+436 QQILLTEQAANDKG
-449 QIVGKIKKQLKQGGD
+449 IVEKIKGQLRKGGD

-478 LGDVCELYC
+478 LADVCELYC
-487 GDLKAIVNDFGWAGK
+487 GDLKAIVNDFGFAGK
-502 SEREFIIPQV
+502 SKREFIIPQV

-542 TYSKGTLFVLTIPDD
+542 TYSKGMLFVLTIPDD

-562 DYPAGV
+562 DYPEGA
-568 LNVIRRS
+568 LNIIRRA
-575 MSKDVGAYIEGP
+575 MSKDAGAYIEGP

-604 FNDEAVTLR
+604 FNDQAVSLR
-613 VVINAKVTALR
+613 VIVNSKVNSLR
-624 NLLTGEQLKPAEQP
+624 NLLTGEQLKPTTLTAPQGI
-638 KMPAMFGRNRFFG
+638 FRRNRFYG
-651 YAENATVFDLKLA
+651 YAEGVTVFDIQLA
-664 AHSYVGLGYGN
+664 AHSYVGLGY

>member
-1 MIPPPC
+1 M
-7 TLDQHHPSQFFA
+7 
-19 KSSGKAECS
+19 KS
-28 ITCKTERQS
+28 T
-37 RLLSLSR
+37 
-44 WLALF
+44 
-49 VCLLAFSPAGAKP
+49 LLAVALLLIPAAMHA
-62 VGKYKNFKVSSYIR
+62 GKFQHFKVSTYIR
-76 AQDLARMEDDK
+76 AQDVARMDDDK
-87 FLKATWETVSSQ
+87 FLKSTWETVSTQ

-113 YTVPE
+113 FIVPE
-118 KILLKV
+118 KILNKV

-138 ITYTRSEPTDFE
+138 ITFTRSEPTDFE
-150 TYSYARDEERQ
+150 TYSYAREEERQ
-161 QVKEIAEY
+161 LVKKISEY
-169 TAKHFDDFILDDFFF
+169 TARFFDDFILDDFFF
-184 IDLKNDDEIAAK
+184 IDLKNDDEIRAK
-196 ERSGKSWTEY
+196 GSKSWTDY

-219 VEPAKRVNPKVKVI
+219 VNPAKAVNPKVKVI

-243 HGLGFNLEEEPI
+243 HGLGFNLEEEPT

-282 VVRYFD
+282 IVRYFD
-288 NIAHGKNGG
+288 NIAPGRNGG

-317 LTMLSKTPEII
+317 LTMLSRTPEII
-328 LWNYMQLNDVKIS
+328 LWNYMQLAEVKIT

-358 DEMVAPFKQGNNTVT
+358 DEMVAPFTKDGKTVT
-373 PTTMARFASVTLR
+373 PTTMARFANVTLH
-386 QTDELIGK
+386 QTDQLVGQ
-394 LGNPIGLASYKPYH
+394 LGNPVGLVSYKPYH

-423 LPMDMYPKWKEGQ
+423 LPMDMHPQWKDDR
-436 QQILLTQQAAKDP
+436 QQILLTEQAAKDKE
-449 QIVGKIKKQLKQGGD
+449 IVEKIKGQLRKGGD
-464 VIITTGLLKAIKEQ
+464 VIITTGLLKAIKDQ
-478 LGDVCELYC
+478 LADVCELYC
-487 GDLKAIVNDFGWAGK
+487 GDLKAIVNDFGFSGK

-542 TYSKGTLFVLTIPDD
+542 TYSKGILFVLTIPDD

-562 DYPAGV
+562 DYPAGA
-568 LNVIRRS
+568 LNIIRRA

-587 SKVALF
+587 SKVSLF

-604 FNDEAVTLR
+604 FNDQAVSVR
-613 VVINAKVTALR
+613 VVVNSKVVSLR
-624 NLLTGEQLKPAEQP
+624 NLLTGEQLKPASLPTPQGF
-638 KMPAMFGRNRFFG
+638 FGRNRFYG
-651 YAENATVFDLKLA
+651 YAEGATVFDVTLP
-664 AHSYVGLGYGN
+664 AHSYVGLGY

>member
-1 MIPPPC
+1 MMLAAVAVLSALP
-7 TLDQHHPSQFFA
+7 A
-19 KSSGKAECS
+19 AGK
-28 ITCKTERQS
+28 
-37 RLLSLSR
+37 
-44 WLALF
+44 
-49 VCLLAFSPAGAKP
+49 
-62 VGKYKNFKVSSYIR
+62 GKYQNFKVSTYIR
-76 AQDLARMEDDK
+76 AQDVARMADDK
-87 FLKATWETVSSQ
+87 FLNQTWETVSSQ

-113 YTVPE
+113 FTVDE
-118 KILLKV
+118 KTMTKV

-150 TYSYARDEERQ
+150 TYSYARENERQ
-161 QVKEIAEY
+161 QVREVAEY
-169 TAKHFDDFILDDFFF
+169 TARLFDDFILDDFFF

-196 ERSGKSWTEY
+196 EKSGKSWTEY
-206 RLRLMADAGRELV
+206 RLRLMSDAGRELV
-219 VEPAKRVNPKVKVI
+219 LEPAKKVNPKVKVI

-243 HGLGFNLEEEPI
+243 HGLGFNLEEEPQ
-255 YFDGLWT
+255 YFDGIWT

-288 NIAHGKNGG
+288 NIAPGKNGG

-328 LWNYMQLNDVKIS
+328 LWNYMQLNDVKIT
-341 PQMRAPW
+341 PQMRAKW

-358 DEMVAPFKQGNNTVT
+358 DEMVAPFERGGKTVS
-373 PTTMARFASVTLR
+373 PTTMARFASVTLQ
-386 QTDELIGK
+386 QTDKLVGQ
-394 LGNPIGLASYKPYH
+394 LGNPVGLVSYKPYH

-423 LPMDMYPKWKEGQ
+423 LPMDMHPQ
-436 QQILLTQQAAKDP
+436 FLSDRQQILLTEQAAKDP
-449 QIVGKIKKQLKQGGD
+449 QIVDKIKAQLKKGGD
-464 VIITTGLLKAIKEQ
+464 VIITTGLLKAIREKIA
-478 LGDVCELYC
+478 DVCELYC
-487 GDLKAIVNDFGWAGK
+487 GDLKAIVNDFGWFGK

-517 DAWEVVSAGRPLNG
+517 DAWEVVSAGRPLSG

-542 TYSKGTLFVLTIPDD
+542 TYSKGMLFVLTVPDD

-562 DYPAGV
+562 DFPAGA
-568 LNVIRRS
+568 LNVIRRA

-604 FNDEAVTLR
+604 FNDEAVSLR
-613 VVINAKVTALR
+613 VVINTKVGALR
-624 NLLTGEQLKPAEQP
+624 NLLTGEELKPAEKTNGQVFP
-638 KMPAMFGRNRFFG
+638 FRNRFFG
-651 YAENATVFDLKLA
+651 YAEGATVFDLKLA
-664 AHSYVGLGYGN
+664 AHSYVGLGY

>member
-1 MIPPPC
+1 MKYYYFKRILLVVIVLL
-7 TLDQHHPSQFFA
+7 TASNMQA
-19 KSSGKAECS
+19 GK
-28 ITCKTERQS
+28 
-37 RLLSLSR
+37 
-44 WLALF
+44 F
-49 VCLLAFSPAGAKP
+49 
-62 VGKYKNFKVSSYIR
+62 KNFKVSSYIR
-76 AQDLARMEDDK
+76 AQDVARMEDDK
-87 FLKATWETVSSQ
+87 FLQSTWETVSSQ

-113 YTVPE
+113 FTVPE
-118 KILLKV
+118 KTLLKV

-138 ITYTRSEPTDFE
+138 ITFTRSEPTDFE
-150 TYSYARDEERQ
+150 TYSYAREEERQ
-161 QVKEIAEY
+161 QVKQISEF
-169 TAKHFDDFILDDFFF
+169 TAKYFDDFILDDFFF

-196 ERSGKSWTEY
+196 GSKSWTEY
-206 RLRLMADAGRELV
+206 RLKLMADAGRELV
-219 VEPAKRVNPKVKVI
+219 MKPAKAVNPKVKVI

-243 HGLGFNLEEEPI
+243 HGLGFNLEEEPT
-255 YFDGLWT
+255 YFDGIWT

-282 VVRYFD
+282 IVRFFD
-288 NIAHGKNGG
+288 NIAPGRNGG

-328 LWNYMQLNDVKIS
+328 LWNYMQLYEVKIT
-341 PQMRAPW
+341 PNMRAAW
-348 QDAGGNSFRY
+348 QSAGGNSFRY
-358 DEMVAPFKQGNNTVT
+358 DEMVAPFTKNGKTIT
-373 PTTMARFASVTLR
+373 PTTMARFANVTLHE
-386 QTDELIGK
+386 TDKLIGF
-394 LGNPIGLASYKPYH
+394 LGKPVGLVSYKPYH

-423 LPMDMYPKWKEGQ
+423 LPMDMHPQWVNGKK
-436 QQILLTQQAAKDP
+436 QILLTQQAAKDP
-449 QIVGKIKKQLKQGGD
+449 KIVEKIKQQLKNGGD
-464 VIITTGLLKAIKEQ
+464 VIITTGLLKAIKDQ
-478 LGDVCELYC
+478 LADVCELYC

-517 DAWEVVSAGRPLNG
+517 DAWEVISAGRPLNG

-542 TYSKGTLFVLTIPDD
+542 TYSKGILFVLTIPDD

-562 DYPAGV
+562 DYPAPA
-568 LNVIRRS
+568 LNIIRKA

-604 FNDEAVTLR
+604 FNDNPVSLR
-613 VVINAKVTALR
+613 VVVNAKVNSLR
-624 NLLTGEQLKPAEQP
+624 NLLTDEQLKPAEKTQP
-638 KMPAMFGRNRFFG
+638 QGMFFRNRFIG
-651 YAENATVFDLKLA
+651 YDDGQTVFDVQLP
-664 AHSYVGLGYGN
+664 AHSYIGLGY

>member
-1 MIPPPC
+1 MKCFTQIALVAMAVLAVLPA
-7 TLDQHHPSQFFA
+7 QA
-19 KSSGKAECS
+19 KSKAM
-28 ITCKTERQS
+28 
-37 RLLSLSR
+37 
-44 WLALF
+44 F
-49 VCLLAFSPAGAKP
+49 
-62 VGKYKNFKVSSYIR
+62 KNFKVSTYIR
-76 AQDLARMEDDK
+76 AQDIARMDDDK
-87 FLKATWETVSSQ
+87 FLKDTWETVSSQ

-113 YTVPE
+113 FIVPE
-118 KILLKV
+118 KTLLKV
-124 KKFFLSKGLEVGGG
+124 KKFFLQKGLEVGGG

-150 TYSYARDEERQ
+150 TYSYARENERQ

-196 ERSGKSWTEY
+196 EKSGKSWTEY

-219 VEPAKRVNPKVKVI
+219 VNPAKAVNPKVKVI

-243 HGLGFNLEEEPI
+243 HGLGFNLEEEPL

-288 NIAHGKNGG
+288 NIAPGKNGG

-328 LWNYMQLNDVKIS
+328 LWNYMQLVEVKIT
-341 PQMRAPW
+341 PQMRAKW
-348 QDAGGNSFRY
+348 QAAGVSFNY
-358 DEMVAPFKQGNNTVT
+358 DEMTASFTKDGKTIT
-373 PTTMARFASVTLR
+373 PTTMARFANVTLH
-386 QTDELIGK
+386 QTDQLIGQ

-423 LPMDMYPKWKEGQ
+423 LPMDMYPQWQER

-449 QIVGKIKKQLKQGGD
+449 DIVEKIKGQLRKGGD
-464 VIITTGLLKAIKEQ
+464 VIVTTGLLKAIKDQ
-478 LGDVCELYC
+478 LADVCELYC
-487 GDLKAIVNDFGWAGK
+487 GDLKAIVNDFGWFGK

-542 TYSKGTLFVLTIPDD
+542 TYSKGMLFVLTIPDD

-562 DYPAGV
+562 DYPAGA
-568 LNVIRRS
+568 LNVIRRA

-613 VVINAKVTALR
+613 VVINEKVSSLR
-624 NLLTGEQLKPAEQP
+624 NLITGDQLKPATLPQARP
-638 KMPAMFGRNRFFG
+638 MWGRNLFFG
-651 YAENATVFDLKLA
+651 YPDGATVFDLQLP
-664 AHSYVGLGYGN
+664 AHSYIGLGY

>member
-1 MIPPPC
+1 MTYKYLRPIVLAVIALLTATIPVK
-7 TLDQHHPSQFFA
+7 A
-19 KSSGKAECS
+19 GKF
-28 ITCKTERQS
+28 KH
-37 RLLSLSR
+37 
-44 WLALF
+44 
-49 VCLLAFSPAGAKP
+49 
-62 VGKYKNFKVSSYIR
+62 FKVSSYIR
-76 AQDLARMEDDK
+76 AQDVARMDDDK
-87 FLKATWETVSSQ
+87 FLNATWETVSSQ

-113 YTVPE
+113 FTVDE
-118 KILLKV
+118 KTLLKV
-124 KKFFLSKGLEVGGG
+124 KKFFQGKGLEVGGG

-150 TYSYARDEERQ
+150 TYSYARDDERQ
-161 QVKEIAEY
+161 QVKQVAEF
-169 TAKHFDDFILDDFFF
+169 TARHFDDFILDDFFF

-219 VEPAKRVNPKVKVI
+219 VGPAKAVNPKVKVI

-243 HGLGFNLEEEPI
+243 QGLGFNLEEEPI

-282 VVRYFD
+282 IVRYFD
-288 NIAHGKNGG
+288 NIAPGKRSAEGRLLPEGRKNGG

-328 LWNYMQLNDVKIS
+328 LWNYMQLNDVKIM

-358 DEMVAPFKQGNNTVT
+358 DEMVAPFSYKGRTVT
-373 PTTMARFASVTLR
+373 PTTMARFANVTLH
-386 QTDELIGK
+386 QTDQLVGQ
-394 LGNPIGLASYKPYH
+394 LGMPIGLASYKPYH
-408 SSGEDFLQNY
+408 STGEEFLQNY

-423 LPMDMYPKWKEGQ
+423 LPMDMYPQWRDDL
-436 QQILLTQQAAKDP
+436 QQILLTEQAAKDP
-449 QIVGKIKKQLKQGGD
+449 QIVEKIKGQLKKGGD
-464 VIITTGLLKAIKEQ
+464 VIITTGLLKAIKDQ
-478 LGDVCELYC
+478 LADVVELQC
-487 GDLKAIVNDFGWAGK
+487 GDLKAIVNDFGYMGK

-512 KYFTN
+512 KYYTN

-562 DYPAGV
+562 DYPAPA
-568 LNVIRRS
+568 LNVIRRA

-604 FNDEAVTLR
+604 FNDEAVSLR
-613 VVINAKVTALR
+613 VVINTKVASLK
-624 NLLTGEQLKPAEQP
+624 NLMTGEQLKPAELP
-638 KMPAMFGRNRFFG
+638 KPTFMWGRNRFFG
-651 YAENATVFDLKLA
+651 YDDEASVFDVTLP
-664 AHSYVGLGYGN
+664 AHSYIGLGY